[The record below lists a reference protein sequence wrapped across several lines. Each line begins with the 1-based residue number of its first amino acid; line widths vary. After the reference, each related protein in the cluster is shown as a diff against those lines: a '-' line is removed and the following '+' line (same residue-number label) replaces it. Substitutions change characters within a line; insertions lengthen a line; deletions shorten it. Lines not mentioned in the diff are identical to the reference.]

1 MFGLNEADFAAV
13 KLKIDR
19 QRKFLQD
26 YKFVNSF
33 GEEKSLL
40 SVSKSANFSS
50 TYYAEIANR
59 TNTIHMLSVKH
70 ELVPVF
76 LTITLN
82 GCFRKALVGNFAT
95 FTTKDIR
102 SLPIEQKQKLNEGV
116 PFTIKDLA
124 NVLNYNFH
132 KFTKRFRFA
141 YKGEVFQYIRTFE
154 PHKKDGVPH
163 IHALIYA
170 PKHTIPY
177 LLKIYKDV
185 FYAPQ
190 NLRNERLT
198 PAQIANGEINGFQT
212 SINNATGYVMK
223 YITKTFI
230 NFNETDDIN
239 EVQAW
244 FIKHKIRR
252 FLSSQNPIP
261 LWVYRKINFIKG
273 LRDLG
278 NLNILKDFDNT
289 LIEWDYKSQSIF
301 MSIPYTSEE
310 LIYEDGHL
318 LYYVCGR
325 LMHEYVKNIN
335 PAQSIGKIQ
344 SHELKSIR
352 EAYNSDIKPVYYNPY
367 KIFRTAWKDMSD
379 ERLKLYWRD
388 NQNEM
393 TDDILSVQDYATL
406 ENEMIERGFLQR
418 YKNHIRYFTEH
429 ALEDIRELEF
439 KYSNNGVMPYPF

>member
-1 MFGLNEADFAAV
+1 MFGLDEADFSIV
-13 KLKIDR
+13 KQKIDK

-33 GEEKSLL
+33 GEERNLL

-50 TYYAEIANR
+50 TYYAEVANR
-59 TNTIHMLSVKH
+59 TNTIHMLSIKH

-116 PFTIKDLA
+116 PFSIRDLV
-124 NVLNYNFH
+124 NVLNHNFH
-132 KFTKRFRFA
+132 KFTMRFRNA
-141 YKGEVFQYIRTFE
+141 YKGDVFQYIRTFE

-170 PKHTIPY
+170 PRHTIPY

-198 PAQIANGEINGFQT
+198 AAQIANGEINGFQT

-278 NLNILKDFDNT
+278 NLNILKDFNDT
-289 LIEWDYKSQSIF
+289 LIEWDYRSGSIF
-301 MSIPYTSEE
+301 MSITYTSVE
-310 LIYEDGHL
+310 LICEDGHL

-325 LMHEYVKNIN
+325 LKHEYVKNIN
-335 PAQSIGKIQ
+335 PAQSAGKIQ
-344 SHELKSIR
+344 SHELKSVR
-352 EAYNSDIKPVYYNPY
+352 EAYNSGIEPVIYKPS

-388 NQNEM
+388 NQKEI
-393 TDDILSVQDYATL
+393 TDDINGIVDYAML
-406 ENEMIERGFLQR
+406 ENEMIERGFIQR
-418 YKNHIRYFTEH
+418 YKNYIRPFTEH
-429 ALEDIRELEF
+429 AYDDMNELIF
-439 KYSNNGVMPYPF
+439 KYSNNGVIPYPF

>member
-1 MFGLNEADFAAV
+1 MFGLDEADFSIV
-13 KLKIDR
+13 KQKIDR
-19 QRKFLQD
+19 QRKFLQSF
-26 YKFVNSF
+26 KFVNSF

-50 TYYAEIANR
+50 TYYAEVANR
-59 TNTIHMLSVKH
+59 TNTIHMLSIKH
-70 ELVPVF
+70 ELVPIF

-102 SLPIEQKQKLNEGV
+102 SLPIEQKQKLNEGA
-116 PFTIKDLA
+116 PFSIRDLV
-124 NVLNYNFH
+124 NVLNHNFH
-132 KFTKRFRFA
+132 KFTMRFRNA
-141 YKGEVFQYIRTFE
+141 YKGDVFQYIRTFE

-198 PAQIANGEINGFQT
+198 SAQIANGEINGFQT

-278 NLNILKDFDNT
+278 NLNILKDFNDT
-289 LIEWDYKSQSIF
+289 LIEWDYRSGSIF

-318 LYYVCGR
+318 IYYVCGR
-325 LMHEYVKNIN
+325 LKHEYVKNIS
-335 PAQSIGKIQ
+335 PAQSVGKIQ
-344 SHELKSIR
+344 SHELKSVR
-352 EAYNSDIKPVYYNPY
+352 EAYNSGIEPIIYKPS
-367 KIFRTAWKDMSD
+367 KIFRTAWKDMGD

-388 NQNEM
+388 NQKEM
-393 TDDILSVQDYATL
+393 TDDINGIVDYAML
-406 ENEMIERGFLQR
+406 ENEMIERGFIQR
-418 YKNHIRYFTEH
+418 YRNHIRPFSEH
-429 ALEDIRELEF
+429 AYEDMDELVF
-439 KYSNNGVMPYPF
+439 KYSNNGVIPYPF